1 MNAEIQ
7 ARIVDGKARL
17 GMSFVAGLGPE
28 VVAATASKT
37 MEQMVGPFTVEMA
50 GTHARMVF
58 ATCAA
63 KMAVFESNGAFV
75 VMIEFETMPPE
86 DSEMGLVF
94 AGCVDPK
101 KGN

>member
-1 MNAEIQ
+1 MNAEIK
-7 ARIVDGKARL
+7 ARIVDGKARI
-17 GMSFVAGLGPE
+17 GMSFMAGLGPE
-28 VVAATASKT
+28 VVSASAAAI
-37 MEQMVGPFTVEMA
+37 MGQMVGPFTVEMA
-50 GTHARMVF
+50 GTHARMIF
-58 ATCAA
+58 ETCAA

-75 VMIEFETMPPE
+75 VMIEFETMPPA